1 MNTTGEVM
9 VKTKVALL
17 VMLGLVAACSKAQ
30 PSVEANIKKMLE
42 PRLGD
47 GAKIESV
54 TATPY
59 AGLYEVRAG
68 GDIIYT
74 DKKGEYIIVG
84 QIYNAKTSQN
94 ITKERVDEINKIK
107 FSDLPMEHALKLVK
121 GDGKRV
127 IAIFE
132 DPNCGYCKRFRQ
144 TTLQEIDNVTV
155 YTFMYN
161 ILSEDSAVKSKNIW
175 CSPDRNKA
183 WDDWMVAGKPAPVA
197 AAACVN
203 PNDKVSALGQ
213 KLRINATPAIFFAD
227 GSRVAGAID
236 TKALEAK
243 FKAIK

>member
-9 VKTKVALL
+9 VKSKVALL
-17 VMLGLVAACSKAQ
+17 VMAGLMASCVNAET
-30 PSVEANIKKMLE
+30 PVEANLKKALE
-42 PRLGD
+42 PRLGE
-47 GAKIESV
+47 GAKIESIKETV
-54 TATPY
+54 

-74 DKKGEYIIVG
+74 DKKGEFIIVG

-94 ITKERVDEINKIK
+94 LTKERLDEINKIK
-107 FSDLPMEHALKLVK
+107 FSDLPTEHALKLVK

-144 TTLQEIDNVTV
+144 TTLKEIDNVTV

-175 CSPDRNKA
+175 CAPDRNKA
-183 WDDWMVAGKPAPVA
+183 WDDWMISGKAAPA
-197 AAACVN
+197 AAASCIN
-203 PNDKVSALGQ
+203 PNEKITALGQ
-213 KLRINATPAIFFAD
+213 KLRINGTPAIFFAD

-243 FKAIK
+243 LKTIK

>member
-1 MNTTGEVM
+1 M
-9 VKTKVALL
+9 VKSKLALL
-17 VMLGLVAACSKAQ
+17 VLTGLIASCVAAET
-30 PSVEANIKKMLE
+30 PVEAVIKKNLE
-42 PRLGD
+42 PRLGE

-54 TATPY
+54 KETV

-84 QIYNAKTSQN
+84 QIYNARTTQN
-94 ITKERVDEINKIK
+94 LTKERLDEINKIK

-127 IAIFE
+127 MAIFE

-144 TTLQEIDNVTV
+144 TTLKEIDNVTV

-161 ILSEDSAVKSKNIW
+161 ILSEDSSVKSRNIW

-183 WDDWMVAGKPAPVA
+183 WDDWMLSGKVA
-197 AAACVN
+197 ASAPANCVN

-243 FKAIK
+243 FKTVK

>member
-1 MNTTGEVM
+1 M
-9 VKTKVALL
+9 VKNKLALL
-17 VMLGLVAACSKAQ
+17 VMTGLITSCFAAET
-30 PSVEANIKKMLE
+30 SVEANIKKVLE

-47 GAKIESV
+47 GAKIESIKESPV
-54 TATPY
+54 P
-59 AGLYEVRAG
+59 GLYEVRAG

-74 DKKGEYIIVG
+74 DKKGEFIIVG
-84 QIYNAKTSQN
+84 QIFVAKTAQN
-94 ITKERVDEINKIK
+94 LTKERLEEINKIK
-107 FSDLPMEHALKLVK
+107 FSDLPLENAVKLVK

-144 TTLQEIDNVTV
+144 TTLHEIDNVTV

-197 AAACVN
+197 AANCVN
-203 PNDKVSALGQ
+203 PNEKVSALGQ
-213 KLRINATPAIFFAD
+213 KLRINATPALFFAD
-227 GSRVAGAID
+227 GTRVSGAID

-243 FKAIK
+243 FKTLK